1 MTEAK
6 RAFVLADRLTAGPFD
21 SRERFLES
29 LERFSAEVVTLSA
42 AEIDSIVGRDHR
54 RLCDYS
60 RATWRLDVV
69 DLRRCCVWPGM
80 GGRAWARG
88 SAFRVAEMFKQ
99 YEPRDSRVWNM
110 KQFADIFSVK
120 LPVIVLEVPPQIG
133 IDDGSH
139 RAVAMALA
147 GLTKVSAWVGRL
159 CAKQNGLSQ

>member
-1 MTEAK
+1 
-6 RAFVLADRLTAGPFD
+6 
-21 SRERFLES
+21 
-29 LERFSAEVVTLSA
+29 
-42 AEIDSIVGRDHR
+42 
-54 RLCDYS
+54 
-60 RATWRLDVV
+60 
-69 DLRRCCVWPGM
+69 
-80 GGRAWARG
+80 
-88 SAFRVAEMFKQ
+88 MFKQ